1 MGSFDCVPEEKNGGS
16 PLGVSLQRRLT
27 AHAQEDENLSD
38 VIVAD
43 SAVDS

>member
-1 MGSFDCVPEEKNGGS
+1 MGSFDCVP

-38 VIVAD
+38 VIVTD
-43 SAVDS
+43 SAVDL